1 MRYISALTVIVQL
14 HICSEHYI
22 YGADS
27 MTELSK
33 ISRNGRI
40 RRLFVGFAI
49 AGAVIVTGSAAVDR
63 YLFTTGAAAG
73 PAAPEQAVAVTVAVV
88 EPRQTTLWD
97 DFSGRLE
104 AVNRVELRP
113 RVAGAILSANFT
125 EGTLVKAGDVLFKID
140 PAPYAAEVDKAQAQ
154 LEAAKARVVFTAG
167 ELERGQQLV
176 GNNIV
181 TRRDFDQRDNAN
193 REAIANVKAAEATL
207 QTARL
212 NLDYTE
218 VRAPVDGRVG
228 KIEVTVGNLV
238 AAGTSS
244 PVLTSLV
251 SVNPIYA
258 SFDADEDVVLRA
270 LNSIADSSG
279 TRDRLGQIPVEMST
293 SGGSSAK
300 GHIQLIDNQVNGQSG
315 TIRVRA
321 VFKNDDGRLIPGQ
334 FARLRMG
341 QPQQQSLVM
350 VDERAIGTD
359 QDKRF
364 VMVVGTDNRAQYRSI
379 TLGGAVDG
387 LRIVTSGLKSGDHV
401 VVNGLQ
407 RVRPGALV
415 KIEVAAMGAHGEQR
429 ASADNNQ
436 RVARR

>member
-1 MRYISALTVIVQL
+1 
-14 HICSEHYI
+14 
-22 YGADS
+22 
-27 MTELSK
+27 
-33 ISRNGRI
+33 
-40 RRLFVGFAI
+40 
-49 AGAVIVTGSAAVDR
+49 
-63 YLFTTGAAAG
+63 
-73 PAAPEQAVAVTVAVV
+73 
-88 EPRQTTLWD
+88 
-97 DFSGRLE
+97 
-104 AVNRVELRP
+104 
-113 RVAGAILSANFT
+113 
-125 EGTLVKAGDVLFKID
+125 
-140 PAPYAAEVDKAQAQ
+140 
-154 LEAAKARVVFTAG
+154 VVFTAA

-176 GNNIV
+176 GNNVV

-212 NLDYTE
+212 NLGYTE
-218 VRAPVDGRVG
+218 VRAPVEGRVG
-228 KIEVTVGNLV
+228 KFEVTVGNLV
-238 AAGTSS
+238 AAGTAS

-270 LNSIADSSG
+270 LNSIADASG
-279 TRDRLGQIPVEMST
+279 KRGKLDQIPVEMST
-293 SGGSSAK
+293 TGGATVK

-321 VFKNDDGRLIPGQ
+321 TFKNEDGRLIPGQ

-341 QPQQQSLVM
+341 QPQQQTLVM

-359 QDKRF
+359 QDKKF
-364 VMVVGTDNRAQYRSI
+364 VLVVGTDNRALYRTI

-387 LRIVTSGLKSGDHV
+387 LRVVTSGLKSGDRV

-415 KIEVAAMGAHGEQR
+415 KTEVADMGVHGPQQQ
-429 ASADNNQ
+429 ASAGNNRHVVQ
-436 RVARR
+436 R

>member
-1 MRYISALTVIVQL
+1 L
-14 HICSEHYI
+14 
-22 YGADS
+22 
-27 MTELSK
+27 
-33 ISRNGRI
+33 
-40 RRLFVGFAI
+40 
-49 AGAVIVTGSAAVDR
+49 
-63 YLFTTGAAAG
+63 AAAG
-73 PAAPEQAVAVTVAVV
+73 VVVAVGSVAGGRYFHAAQATATAGPAEQAVSVTVAVV
-88 EPRQTTLWD
+88 EPRPTSLWD

-113 RVAGAILSANFT
+113 RVAGAILSTNFT
-125 EGTLVKAGDVLFKID
+125 EGALVKAGDVLFRID

-154 LEAAKARVVFTAG
+154 LEAAKARVVFTAA
-167 ELERGQQLV
+167 ELDRGQQLV
-176 GNNIV
+176 GSNVV

-207 QTARL
+207 QTAKL

-228 KIEVTVGNLV
+228 KIEITVGNLV

-251 SVNPIYA
+251 SVDPIYA

-270 LNSIADSSG
+270 LSSIADSSG
-279 TRDRLGQIPVEMST
+279 KRGNPDQIPVEMST
-293 SGGSSAK
+293 SDGTTAK
-300 GHIQLIDNQVNGQSG
+300 GNIQLIDNQVNGQSG

-321 VFKNDDGRLIPGQ
+321 TFNNDDGRLIPGQ

-341 QPQQQSLVM
+341 QPKKQMVVM

-359 QDKRF
+359 QDKKF
-364 VMVVGTDNRAQYRSI
+364 VMVVGPDNRALYRAI

-387 LRIVTSGLKSGDHV
+387 LRIVTSGLQSGDRV

-407 RVRPGALV
+407 RVRPGALL
-415 KIEVAAMGAHGEQR
+415 KSEVAEMGVHGSQ
-429 ASADNNQ
+429 ASAGNNQ
-436 RVARR
+436 QVAHR

>member
-1 MRYISALTVIVQL
+1 MGDSSVSIKSSRPRWVIGGL
-14 HICSEHYI
+14 
-22 YGADS
+22 
-27 MTELSK
+27 
-33 ISRNGRI
+33 
-40 RRLFVGFAI
+40 AI
-49 AGAVIVTGSAAVDR
+49 AAVAILSGSIVTNKYFHAGQA
-63 YLFTTGAAAG
+63 TAG

-88 EPRQTTLWD
+88 EPRQTSLWD
-97 DFSGRLE
+97 EFSGRLE

-113 RVAGAILSANFT
+113 RVAGAIESTKFA
-125 EGTLVKAGDVLFKID
+125 EGELVKAGDVLFRID
-140 PAPYAAEVDKAQAQ
+140 PALYQAEVEKAQAQ
-154 LEAAKARVVFTAG
+154 LEAAKARAVFTNG
-167 ELERGQQLV
+167 ELERGQQLI
-176 GNNIV
+176 GNHVV
-181 TRRDFDQRDNAN
+181 TQRDLDQRDNAN

-228 KIEVTVGNLV
+228 RIEVTVGNLV
-238 AAGTSS
+238 SAGTSS

-258 SFDADEDVVLRA
+258 SFDADEDVVVHALRSVA
-270 LNSIADSSG
+270 GPSGKRGKLN
-279 TRDRLGQIPVEMST
+279 QIPVEMT
-293 SGGSSAK
+293 TADGATGK

-321 VFKNDDGRLIPGQ
+321 VFSNDDGQLIPGQ

-341 QPQQQSLVM
+341 QPQQQTLVM

-359 QDKRF
+359 QDKKF
-364 VMVVGTDNRAQYRSI
+364 VMVVGADNRAAYRSV

-387 LRIVTSGLKSGDHV
+387 LRVVTSGLNSGDRIV
-401 VVNGLQ
+401 INGLQ

-415 KIEVAAMGAHGEQR
+415 KSEVAEMGARSTQQ
-429 ASADNNQ
+429 ASADRVQ
-436 RVARR
+436 HVARR

>member
-1 MRYISALTVIVQL
+1 LAV
-14 HICSEHYI
+14 
-22 YGADS
+22 
-27 MTELSK
+27 
-33 ISRNGRI
+33 
-40 RRLFVGFAI
+40 VG
-49 AGAVIVTGSAAVDR
+49 AAVAGGSVATDH
-63 YLFTTGAAAG
+63 YFHAAQATAG
-73 PAAPEQAVAVTVAVV
+73 TSAQEQAVAVTITVV
-88 EPRQTTLWD
+88 EPRQTSLWD

-104 AVNRVELRP
+104 AVNRVQLRP
-113 RVAGAILSANFT
+113 RVAGAIQSANFT
-125 EGTLVKAGDVLFKID
+125 EGALVKAGDVLFKID

-154 LEAAKARVVFTAG
+154 LEAAKARAVFTAG

-181 TRRDFDQRDNAN
+181 TRRDFDQRDNAHH
-193 REAIANVKAAEATL
+193 EAIANVKAAEATL
-207 QTARL
+207 QTAKL

-270 LNSIADSSG
+270 LRSIADASG
-279 TRDRLGQIPVEMST
+279 KRGNLDQIPVEMST
-293 SGGSSAK
+293 SGGETVK
-300 GHIQLIDNQVNGQSG
+300 GYIQLIDNQVNGQSG

-321 VFKNDDGRLIPGQ
+321 TFGNDDGRLIPGQ
-334 FARLRMG
+334 FARVRMG
-341 QPQQQSLVM
+341 QPQKQSLVM

-359 QDKRF
+359 QDKKF
-364 VMVVGTDNRAQYRSI
+364 VMVVGADNRALYRSI
-379 TLGGAVDG
+379 TLGGIVDG
-387 LRIVTSGLKSGDHV
+387 LRIVTSGLQSGDRV

-415 KIEVAAMGAHGEQR
+415 KSEVADMGVHGSQH

-436 RVARR
+436 HIAQR